1 MQSARWLRFD
11 VMPETEEPAI
21 EKSIICSGCARVV
34 PEEVDFC
41 PHCGAPLSGT
51 STTDP
56 YKTVFAR
63 GQMYWRLTHGP
74 MTPIVMVGCV
84 LIFLATVPVVA
95 YAFWFEFTE
104 FPGGPFE
111 QYLSFLFLT
120 VYLAVN
126 IALAVKVVRNYRRQK
141 KPAQP
146 E

>member
-1 MQSARWLRFD
+1 
-11 VMPETEEPAI
+11 MPETEEPAI

-74 MTPIVMVGCV
+74 ITPMVMVGC
-84 LIFLATVPVVA
+84 FLLFLSIVPIMA
-95 YAFWFEFTE
+95 YALWYVAAG
-104 FPGGPFE
+104 FPGGSFE
-111 QYLSFLFLT
+111 RYLLLLVPT

-126 IALAVKVVRNYRRQK
+126 VALAVKVVRNYRRQK